1 MEKRRVRCQSTGE
14 YGISGEFYRV
24 RKNGRNL
31 YYKNE
36 ETYLKMVKDKKI
48 RDQLNNFVSVDIL
61 NYDGSQY
68 LPPFFI
74 KRVNELNKLY
84 PMEVILETF
93 KQNKDNLQ
101 YWMNQDSKF
110 KNETGRI
117 NYMMAIINNNINNEY
132 EKWKERQKA
141 ERRMERVNLDASNI
155 NLAVEVSRTKRK
167 TKKKSDSISDFL

>member
-1 MEKRRVRCQSTGE
+1 MGNRRVRCQCTGE
-14 YGISGEFYRV
+14 YGLSGEFYRV
-24 RKNGRNL
+24 KHNGKNL
-31 YYKNE
+31 YYKNKE
-36 ETYLKMVKDKKI
+36 IYLRMINDKET
-48 RDQLNNFVSVDIL
+48 RNQLNNFVSIEVL
-61 NYDGSQY
+61 NYDSSQY

-110 KNETGRI
+110 KNESGRI

-132 EKWKERQKA
+132 EKWKIKERQD
-141 ERRMERVNLDASNI
+141 RVDNTVKVDMDLLDINI
-155 NLAVEVSRTKRK
+155 NNTNKENNGIR
-167 TKKKSDSISDFL
+167 DFL